1 VAGLRRVLIAN
12 RGEIAV
18 RIIRACFD
26 EGLETVLAVSE
37 IDRDSL
43 GAQLADRS
51 VCIGPASASESYLDL
66 DRVLTAA
73 TVTGCD
79 ALHPGYGFLS
89 ERPELAAACAREGI
103 AFVGP
108 SEAAMRRGGDKATAR
123 ALAREL
129 GIAVGDGS
137 DVLADA
143 QQAQAVADAIGYPV
157 LLKAAAGGG
166 GRGMRLVRAP
176 AELSGAY
183 AAASGE
189 ARQAFGDGRVFAERY
204 VRRARH
210 VEVQVLADRH
220 GSVVHLGHRDCTL
233 QRRYQKLV
241 EEAPAYGLAP
251 ALERE
256 ITSAATRLIEALDY
270 EGAATCEFLVD
281 AERDTYSFLEIN
293 ARLQVEHPV
302 TEMVTGI
309 DIVREQLRIAGGAPL
324 SFHQDD
330 VAIAG
335 HAIEVRINA
344 ERPRD
349 GFLPAPGL
357 LTRWV
362 APSGTDVRVDT
373 ACFPGWSIPPH
384 YDSLLAKVVAHGA
397 DRDAALAR
405 IVAALRHL
413 RVEGVPTTT
422 GFALDV
428 LQEPDVI
435 AGRVHTRWLE
445 EELLPRWTTTQEAA

>member
-18 RIIRACFD
+18 RILRACFD
-26 EGLETVLAVSE
+26 EGLETVLVVSDS
-37 IDRDSL
+37 DRRSL
-43 GAQLADRS
+43 GAQLADRV

-66 DRVLTAA
+66 DRVVAA
-73 TVTGCD
+73 AKLTGCD

-89 ERPELAAACAREGI
+89 ERAELAGACAEEGI

-108 SEAAMRRGGDKATAR
+108 SETAMRRSGDKATAR

-137 DVLADA
+137 DVLGSA
-143 QQAQAVADAIGYPV
+143 QEAREVADGIGYPV

-166 GRGMRLVRAP
+166 GRGMRLVESAD
-176 AELSGAY
+176 ELDGAWASG
-183 AAASGE
+183 SGE
-189 ARQAFGDGRVFAERY
+189 AQQAFGDGRLFVERY

-210 VEVQVLADRH
+210 VEVQVLAD
-220 GSVVHLGHRDCTL
+220 GAGTVVHLGHRDCTL
-233 QRRYQKLV
+233 QRRYQKLI
-241 EEAPAYGLAP
+241 EEAPAYGLTP
-251 ALERE
+251 ALEAQ
-256 ITSAATRLIEALDY
+256 ITSAATRLIGALDY
-270 EGAATCEFLVD
+270 QGAATCEFLVD

-324 SFHQDD
+324 SFDQDG
-330 VAIAG
+330 VALTG

-344 ERPRD
+344 ERPEND
-349 GFLPAPGL
+349 FLPSPGL
-357 LTRWV
+357 LTEWV
-362 APSGTDVRVDT
+362 VPVGSDVRVDT
-373 ACFPGWSIPPH
+373 ACYPGWRIPPH
-384 YDSLLAKVVAHGA
+384 YDSLLAKVIAHGA

-405 IVAALRHL
+405 TIHALRHL
-413 RVEGVPTTT
+413 RIGGVATTT
-422 GFALDV
+422 AFALDV
-428 LQEPDVI
+428 LQQPDVV
-435 AGRVHTRWLE
+435 AGRVHTLWLE